1 MFNFLN
7 RTCVVLARI
16 SSYKVLF
23 NDERKNNGS
32 TCTYSYIQKFCNC
45 CKGSGPFNI
54 NKLCLT
60 KKINYGLHNLTLL

>member
-7 RTCVVLARI
+7 HKCVVLARI

-32 TCTYSYIQKFCNC
+32 TCTYSYIQQLCNC
-45 CKGSGPFNI
+45 CKGSGSFKI
-54 NKLCLT
+54 NKLCT
-60 KKINYGLHNLTLL
+60 T